1 MPMESIEMNNWRT
14 HLENNN
20 GRNIQ
25 VGIRVRTR
33 KKSKKT
39 TSTALFVVPFLLL
52 AHLSLDLVFIF
63 IFVILPIVHKIKG
76 TTHTFIITFH
86 SLPILWQFNFNAC
99 IALFYLNIIFYIVSL
114 RKFDFDFLLVSTF
127 LFYIYTRDLSLF
139 IIVSRKIVCI
149 HVLSTYIRVCIF
161 HAIAEINLSIFFL
174 YI

>member
-1 MPMESIEMNNWRT
+1 MGGISKLGSESERGKNRT
-14 HLENNN
+14 KLLVLVLVQLC
-20 GRNIQ
+20 GP
-25 VGIRVRTR
+25 
-33 KKSKKT
+33 S
-39 TSTALFVVPFLLL
+39 LLL

-114 RKFDFDFLLVSTF
+114 RKFDFLLFTPF
-127 LFYIYTRDLSLF
+127 LFYYIYTRDLSLF

-161 HAIAEINLSIFFL
+161 HAIAEINLSIFFFI
-174 YI
+174 YIK

>member
-1 MPMESIEMNNWRT
+1 MGGISKLGSESERGKNRT
-14 HLENNN
+14 KLLVLVLVQLC
-20 GRNIQ
+20 GP
-25 VGIRVRTR
+25 
-33 KKSKKT
+33 S
-39 TSTALFVVPFLLL
+39 LLL

-139 IIVSRKIVCI
+139 IIVSTKIVYI
-149 HVLSTYIRVCIF
+149 HCLVHLFILEYVYFT
-161 HAIAEINLSIFFL
+161 
-174 YI
+174 

>member
-1 MPMESIEMNNWRT
+1 MGGISKLGSESERGKNRT
-14 HLENNN
+14 KLLVLVLVQLC
-20 GRNIQ
+20 GP
-25 VGIRVRTR
+25 
-33 KKSKKT
+33 S
-39 TSTALFVVPFLLL
+39 LLL

-139 IIVSRKIVCI
+139 IIVSTKIVYIYMSCPLI
-149 HVLSTYIRVCIF
+149 YIRVCIF
-161 HAIAEINLSIFFL
+161 HVIVEINFSNRIWS
-174 YI
+174 